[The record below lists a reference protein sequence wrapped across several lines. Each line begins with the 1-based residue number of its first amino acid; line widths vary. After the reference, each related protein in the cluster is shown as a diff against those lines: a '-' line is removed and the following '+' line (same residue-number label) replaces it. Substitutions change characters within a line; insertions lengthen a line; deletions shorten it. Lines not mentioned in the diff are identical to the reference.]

1 MMYSTKKFHNVKLL
15 QKNHVDEEHR
25 GFNGL
30 LTGLSESNK
39 QR

>member
-25 GFNGL
+25 GFNVL